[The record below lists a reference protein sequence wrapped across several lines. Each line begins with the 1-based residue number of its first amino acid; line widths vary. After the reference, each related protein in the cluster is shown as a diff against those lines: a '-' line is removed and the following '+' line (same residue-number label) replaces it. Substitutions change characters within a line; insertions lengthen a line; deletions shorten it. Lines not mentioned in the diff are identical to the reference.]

1 MLEKFTCHFYGLP
14 RFNKVNKARLFKL
27 RTMFGNKNKMT
38 CKCKLDIYWLPPCKR
53 SLYPHIKRVNF
64 QTGRLKLSHVKIPEI
79 PSPAPD
85 HGWLI
90 SEDGLLEPQWTSGD
104 ILPQQLVDVINPASA
119 DSGAG
124 HESEEDSDD
133 ESRDSSAGESS
144 VESDSAP
151 DSDYSDS
158 DL

>member
-1 MLEKFTCHFYGLP
+1 M
-14 RFNKVNKARLFKL
+14 
-27 RTMFGNKNKMT
+27 
-38 CKCKLDIYWLPPCKR
+38 
-53 SLYPHIKRVNF
+53 
-64 QTGRLKLSHVKIPEI
+64 KIPEI

-133 ESRDSSAGESS
+133 DSRDSSAGESS
-144 VESDSAP
+144 VEMTDFGHL
-151 DSDYSDS
+151 YFEWCRKM
-158 DL
+158 LI

>member
-1 MLEKFTCHFYGLP
+1 M
-14 RFNKVNKARLFKL
+14 
-27 RTMFGNKNKMT
+27 
-38 CKCKLDIYWLPPCKR
+38 
-53 SLYPHIKRVNF
+53 
-64 QTGRLKLSHVKIPEI
+64 KIPEI

-133 ESRDSSAGESS
+133 DSRDSSAGESS
-144 VESDSAP
+144 VEIDSAP
-151 DSDYSDS
+151 EVTIQVRTCKTKPRNHTIKTYVLGKTLVTCILSGVGKFQYDH
-158 DL
+158 LEKLENRRKLKTIKNRIIQLNTT